1 MLVLCNVCGVKPII
15 VFDGASL
22 PAKAKEESE
31 RRERRAE
38 NTKRAKDEIEKRKLS
53 SFGQVDS
60 KLRSMIVQSVSISPE
75 MITRTM
81 SVLRR
86 LNVDFV
92 VAPYEADA
100 QLAFM
105 YRQGL
110 ITGVVSEDSDL
121 IAFGC
126 HRLLSKMDMNGD
138 FVDVKLDWA
147 FKGPDLP
154 NKPHDVGELGK
165 LERWTESMF
174 VDLCILSGSDYKL
187 GKIAG
192 IGIKKAFQLL
202 NRLRNLP
209 RIVEEISRSKG
220 WTKEAKETFL
230 EEFNRAKVAFQRHR
244 VFDIKTIQ
252 CVTVTDN
259 TVDAHLD
266 EDDHRFDE
274 IIGPEIDSERA
285 KQIMAGEIEAKTG
298 EKRFFLDRLP
308 PGVLGVYNASLRPKE
323 ATPVDLTADENI
335 RDRGQQYEELE
346 QQVVAEFEKYK
357 GNILRPEA
365 IEINRRSYL
374 NKLEALILSSG
385 TPSTAPTSSFEEE
398 FGDIEALLQLDEDLE
413 AKFDDQGI
421 IDLEEDSAEPTQPV
435 VDSSL
440 VIDPLVRQSKVK
452 NPFARRVDEEN
463 KKPRQSIVGQT
474 SVAAVLPHLQAK
486 ARLSLPGEVKTISD
500 LFDQNRRLSLE
511 SKGKTEK
518 LVSTRDVPVQAP
530 KPFFVRR

>member
-1 MLVLCNVCGVKPII
+1 
-15 VFDGASL
+15 
-22 PAKAKEESE
+22 
-31 RRERRAE
+31 
-38 NTKRAKDEIEKRKLS
+38 
-53 SFGQVDS
+53 
-60 KLRSMIVQSVSISPE
+60 
-75 MITRTM
+75 
-81 SVLRR
+81 
-86 LNVDFV
+86 
-92 VAPYEADA
+92 
-100 QLAFM
+100 
-105 YRQGL
+105 
-110 ITGVVSEDSDL
+110 
-121 IAFGC
+121 
-126 HRLLSKMDMNGD
+126 
-138 FVDVKLDWA
+138 
-147 FKGPDLP
+147 
-154 NKPHDVGELGK
+154 
-165 LERWTESMF
+165 
-174 VDLCILSGSDYKL
+174 
-187 GKIAG
+187 
-192 IGIKKAFQLL
+192 
-202 NRLRNLP
+202 
-209 RIVEEISRSKG
+209 
-220 WTKEAKETFL
+220 
-230 EEFNRAKVAFQRHR
+230 
-244 VFDIKTIQ
+244 
-252 CVTVTDN
+252 
-259 TVDAHLD
+259 
-266 EDDHRFDE
+266 
-274 IIGPEIDSERA
+274 
-285 KQIMAGEIEAKTG
+285 MAGEIEAKTG

-335 RDRGQQYEELE
+335 RGRGQQYEELE

-518 LVSTRDVPVQAP
+518 LVSTRDVPVQPP